1 MYVLQLMASLISLF
15 NLVFFADVM
24 FVYKRS
30 FLTTRQDR
38 VRRYAGRDVGN
49 DYSINT
55 EPQL

>member
-1 MYVLQLMASLISLF
+1 MYVLQYTSLLSLF

-30 FLTTRQDR
+30 FLTTHQDR

-49 DYSINT
+49 DYLIKT
-55 EPQL
+55 EPQQ